1 MKVTLTLKLAC
12 LWVTFIPLEGAMHAT
27 GGEGSAQ
34 VIPEY
39 EFFDLEQQLALH
51 NAMQ

>member
-1 MKVTLTLKLAC
+1 MYA
-12 LWVTFIPLEGAMHAT
+12 I

-39 EFFDLEQQLALH
+39 EFFDLEQQLSFH
-51 NAMQ
+51 NVMQ

>member
-1 MKVTLTLKLAC
+1 
-12 LWVTFIPLEGAMHAT
+12 MHAT

-34 VIPEY
+34 VITEY